1 MNEIAIKVE
10 NVEKSFRIF
19 REKKQSIFHLVT
31 SFNETTRGYEKLK
44 VLDGISFE
52 VKKGEM
58 VGIIGRNGSGK
69 TTLLK
74 LVSGVLHPDKGTIL
88 RNGKITPFLEIGV
101 GFNGELSAREN
112 IIIYGIILGFS
123 KKVIQNKVDEIIK
136 YAELER
142 FIDTKLK
149 HFSSGMYARLAFAT
163 AVQVDPEI
171 MLVDEVLS
179 VGHAAFQKKSSETFK
194 EFIQKEKTI
203 LFISHDLSSVRNL
216 CDRVLVL
223 DKGKI
228 AHAGNPDSAIE
239 FYQNLLAQPADHDN
253 S

>member
-1 MNEIAIKVE
+1 MSEFAVKLE

-19 REKKQSIFHLVT
+19 KEKKQSIFHLLT
-31 SFNETTRGYEKLK
+31 SFNDTTRGYEKLK
-44 VLDGISFE
+44 VLDNISFE

-58 VGIIGRNGSGK
+58 VGVIGKNGSGK

-74 LVSGVLHPDKGTIL
+74 IIAGVLHPDKGTIL
-88 RNGKITPFLEIGV
+88 RNGAITPFLEIGT

-112 IIIYGIILGFS
+112 IILYGIILGFS
-123 KKVIQNKVDEIIK
+123 KGVIKNKVEEIIR
-136 YAELER
+136 YAELEK

-179 VGHAAFQKKSSETFK
+179 VGDASFQKKSSDTFK
-194 EFIQKEKTI
+194 EFIKRKKTI

-216 CDRVLVL
+216 CDRVMVL
-223 DKGKI
+223 NGGKI
-228 AHAGNPDSAIE
+228 AYVGNPDSAIE
-239 FYQNLLAQPADHDN
+239 FYQNLLT
-253 S
+253 

>member
-1 MNEIAIKVE
+1 MNELAIKVD

-19 REKKQSIFHLVT
+19 KEKKQSIFHLLT
-31 SFNETTRGYEKLK
+31 SFNATTRGYEKLK
-44 VLDGISFE
+44 VLDNISFE
-52 VKKGEM
+52 IKRGEM

-74 LVSGVLHPDKGTIL
+74 LISGVLRQDKGTIL
-88 RNGKITPFLEIGV
+88 RNGKITPFLEIGT

-123 KKVIQNKVDEIIK
+123 TKVIKNKVEEIVK
-136 YAELER
+136 YAELEK

-149 HFSSGMYARLAFAT
+149 HFSSGMYSRLAFAT

-179 VGHAAFQKKSSETFK
+179 VGDATFRTKSFETFK
-194 EFIQKEKTI
+194 EFIKREKTI
-203 LFISHDLSSVRNL
+203 LFISHDLSSVKEL
-216 CDRVLVL
+216 CHRVMVL

-228 AHAGNPDSAIE
+228 AYDGNPDAAIE
-239 FYQNLLAQPADHDN
+239 FYKNLLA
-253 S
+253 

>member
-1 MNEIAIKVE
+1 VSELAIKVE

-19 REKKQSIFHLVT
+19 KEKKQSIFHLLT
-31 SFNETTRGYEKLK
+31 SFNETTKAYERLK
-44 VLDGISFE
+44 VLDDISFE
-52 VKKGEM
+52 VKRGEM
-58 VGIIGRNGSGK
+58 IGFIGRNGSGK

-74 LVSGVLHPDKGTIL
+74 IIAGVLHPDKGTIL
-88 RNGKITPFLEIGV
+88 RNGEITPFLEIGT

-123 KKVIQNKVDEIIK
+123 KTVIKNKIDEIIK
-136 YAELER
+136 YAELEK

-179 VGHAAFQKKSSETFK
+179 VGDAAFHKKSFETFK
-194 EFIQKEKTI
+194 DFVRRKKTI
-203 LFISHDLSSVRNL
+203 LFVSHDLGSVREL
-216 CDRVLVL
+216 CDRVMVL

-228 AHAGNPDSAIE
+228 ACVGDPDVAIE
-239 FYQNLLAQPADHDN
+239 YYQNLLNHTA
-253 S
+253 

>member
-1 MNEIAIKVE
+1 MSETAIKLE

-19 REKKQSIFHLVT
+19 KEKKQSIFHLIT
-31 SFNETTRGYEKLK
+31 SFNDTTRGYEKLK
-44 VLDGISFE
+44 ILDNVSFE

-74 LVSGVLHPDKGTIL
+74 LIAGVLHPDKGTIV
-88 RNGKITPFLEIGV
+88 RNGEITPFLEIGT

-112 IIIYGIILGFS
+112 IILYGIILGFS
-123 KKVIQNKVDEIIK
+123 KGVIKNKVEDIIK
-136 YAELER
+136 YAELEK

-179 VGHAAFQKKSSETFK
+179 VGDAAFQKKSFDTFK
-194 EFIQKEKTI
+194 EFIKRKKTI
-203 LFISHDLSSVRNL
+203 LFISHDLNSVRNL
-216 CDRVLVL
+216 CNSVMVI

-228 AHAGNPDSAIE
+228 VCNDKPDIAIE
-239 FYQNLLAQPADHDN
+239 YYQNLLNQAA
-253 S
+253 

>member
-1 MNEIAIKVE
+1 MSEFAVKLE

-19 REKKQSIFHLVT
+19 KEKKQSIFHLLT
-31 SFNETTRGYEKLK
+31 SFSDTTRGYEKLK
-44 VLDGISFE
+44 VLDNISFE

-58 VGIIGRNGSGK
+58 VGVIGRNGSGK

-74 LVSGVLHPDKGTIL
+74 IIAGVLHPDKGTIL
-88 RNGKITPFLEIGV
+88 RNGEITPFLEIGT

-112 IIIYGIILGFS
+112 IILYGIILGFS
-123 KKVIQNKVDEIIK
+123 KGEIKKKVEEIIK
-136 YAELER
+136 YAELEK

-179 VGHAAFQKKSSETFK
+179 VGDASFQKKSSDTFK
-194 EFIQKEKTI
+194 EFIKRKKTI
-203 LFISHDLSSVRNL
+203 LFISHDLSSVKNL
-216 CDRVLVL
+216 CDRVMVL
-223 DKGKI
+223 DGGKI
-228 AHAGNPDSAIE
+228 AHVGDPDTAIE
-239 FYQNLLAQPADHDN
+239 FYQNLLA
-253 S
+253 

>member
-1 MNEIAIKVE
+1 MSETAIKLE

-19 REKKQSIFHLVT
+19 KEKKQSIFHLIT
-31 SFNETTRGYEKLK
+31 SFNDTTRGYEKLK
-44 VLDGISFE
+44 ILDNVSFE

-74 LVSGVLHPDKGTIL
+74 LIAGVLHPDKGTIV
-88 RNGKITPFLEIGV
+88 RNGEITPFLEIGT

-112 IIIYGIILGFS
+112 IILYGIILGFS
-123 KKVIQNKVDEIIK
+123 KGVIKNKVEDIIK
-136 YAELER
+136 YAELEK

-179 VGHAAFQKKSSETFK
+179 VGDAAFQKK
-194 EFIQKEKTI
+194 
-203 LFISHDLSSVRNL
+203 
-216 CDRVLVL
+216 
-223 DKGKI
+223 
-228 AHAGNPDSAIE
+228 
-239 FYQNLLAQPADHDN
+239 
-253 S
+253 

>member
-1 MNEIAIKVE
+1 MSETAIKLE

-19 REKKQSIFHLVT
+19 KEKKQSIFHLIT
-31 SFNETTRGYEKLK
+31 SFNDTTRGYEKLK
-44 VLDGISFE
+44 ILDNVSFE

-74 LVSGVLHPDKGTIL
+74 LIAGVLHPDKGTIV
-88 RNGKITPFLEIGV
+88 RNGEITPFLEIGT

-112 IIIYGIILGFS
+112 IILYGIILGFS
-123 KKVIQNKVDEIIK
+123 KGVIKNKVEDIIK
-136 YAELER
+136 YAELEK

-179 VGHAAFQKKSSETFK
+179 VGDAAFQKKSFDTFK
-194 EFIQKEKTI
+194 EFIKRKKTI
-203 LFISHDLSSVRNL
+203 LFISHDLNSVRNL
-216 CDRVLVL
+216 CNSVMVI

-228 AHAGNPDSAIE
+228 VCNDKPDIAIE
-239 FYQNLLAQPADHDN
+239 YYQNFLNQAA
-253 S
+253 

>member
-1 MNEIAIKVE
+1 MNETVIRLKD
-10 NVEKSFRIF
+10 VEKSFRLF
-19 REKKQSIFHLVT
+19 KEKKQSIFHLLT

-44 VLDGISFE
+44 VLDNISFE
-52 VKKGEM
+52 INKGEM

-74 LVSGVLHPDKGTIL
+74 IISGILNPDKGYIE
-88 RNGKITPFLEIGV
+88 RNGEITPFLEIGT

-112 IIIYGIILGFS
+112 IIQYGIILGFS
-123 KKVIQNKVDEIIK
+123 KNVIKNKIDEILK

-142 FIDTKLK
+142 FVDTKLK

-179 VGHAAFQKKSSETFK
+179 VGDASFQKKSSETFK
-194 EFIQKEKTI
+194 EFIEKKKTI
-203 LFISHDLSSVRNL
+203 LFISHDLNSIKNL
-216 CDRVLVL
+216 CDRVMVI

-228 AHAGNPDSAIE
+228 VYSGEPSLAIE
-239 FYQNLLAQPADHDN
+239 YYQNLLSQPA
-253 S
+253 

>member
-1 MNEIAIKVE
+1 MSEIAVKLE

-19 REKKQSIFHLVT
+19 KEKKQSIFHLLT
-31 SFNETTRGYEKLK
+31 SFNDTTRGYEKLK
-44 VLDGISFE
+44 VLDNISFE

-58 VGIIGRNGSGK
+58 VGFIGRNGSGK

-74 LVSGVLHPDKGTIL
+74 LIAGVLHPDKGTIL
-88 RNGKITPFLEIGV
+88 RNGEITPFLGIGT
-101 GFNGELSAREN
+101 GFNVELSAREN
-112 IIIYGIILGFS
+112 IILYGIILGFS
-123 KKVIQNKVDEIIK
+123 KGEIKNKVEEIIK
-136 YAELER
+136 YAELEK

-179 VGHAAFQKKSSETFK
+179 VGDAAFQKKSSNTFK
-194 EFIQKEKTI
+194 EFIEKKKTI

-216 CDRVLVL
+216 CNRVMVL
-223 DKGKI
+223 DGGKI
-228 AHAGNPDSAIE
+228 AYMGEPDPAIR
-239 FYQNLLAQPADHDN
+239 FYQNLLA
-253 S
+253 

>member
-1 MNEIAIKVE
+1 MSETAIKLE

-19 REKKQSIFHLVT
+19 KEKKQSIFHLLT
-31 SFNETTRGYEKLK
+31 SFNDTTRGYEKLK
-44 VLDGISFE
+44 ILDNISFE

-74 LVSGVLHPDKGTIL
+74 LIAGVLHPDKGTIV
-88 RNGKITPFLEIGV
+88 RNGEITPFLEIGT

-112 IIIYGIILGFS
+112 IILYGIILGFS
-123 KKVIQNKVDEIIK
+123 KGVIKNKVEDIIK
-136 YAELER
+136 YADLEK

-171 MLVDEVLS
+171 MLIDEVLS
-179 VGHAAFQKKSSETFK
+179 VGDAAFQKKSFDTFK
-194 EFIQKEKTI
+194 EFIQRKKTI
-203 LFISHDLSSVRNL
+203 LFISHDLNSVRNL
-216 CDRVLVL
+216 CNSVMVI

-228 AHAGNPDSAIE
+228 VCNDKPDIAIE
-239 FYQNLLAQPADHDN
+239 YYQNLLNQTA
-253 S
+253 

>member
-1 MNEIAIKVE
+1 MSEFAIKLE

-19 REKKQSIFHLVT
+19 KEKKQSIFHLLT
-31 SFNETTRGYEKLK
+31 SFNDTTRSYERLK
-44 VLDGISFE
+44 VLDNMSFE

-74 LVSGVLHPDKGTIL
+74 LIAGVLHPDNGVII
-88 RNGKITPFLEIGV
+88 RNGEITPFLEIGT

-112 IIIYGIILGFS
+112 IILYGIILGFS
-123 KKVIQNKVDEIIK
+123 KGVIKNKVEEIIK

-179 VGHAAFQKKSSETFK
+179 VGDAAFQKKSSDTFK
-194 EFIQKEKTI
+194 EFIKRKKTI
-203 LFISHDLSSVRNL
+203 LFISHDLGSVRTL
-216 CDRVLVL
+216 CNRVMVI

-228 AHAGNPDSAIE
+228 VCNDEPDIAIE
-239 FYQNLLAQPADHDN
+239 YYQNLLGHIA
-253 S
+253 

>member
-1 MNEIAIKVE
+1 MNDLAIKVV
-10 NVEKSFRIF
+10 NLEKSFRVF
-19 REKKQSIFHLVT
+19 KEKNQSIFHLLT
-31 SFNETTRGYEKLK
+31 SFNETTKAYEKLK
-44 VLDGISFE
+44 VLDDISFE

-58 VGIIGRNGSGK
+58 IGFIGRNGSGK

-74 LVSGVLHPDKGTIL
+74 LISGVLQPDRGEIL
-88 RNGKITPFLEIGV
+88 RNGEITPFLEIGT

-123 KKVIQNKVDEIIK
+123 KKVIKQKVDDIIK
-136 YAELER
+136 YAELEK
-142 FIDTKLK
+142 FLDTKLK

-179 VGHAAFQKKSSETFK
+179 VGDAAFHKKSFDTFK
-194 EFIQKEKTI
+194 DFIKREKTI
-203 LFISHDLSSVRNL
+203 LFVSHDLGSVREL
-216 CDRVLVL
+216 CDRVMVL

-228 AHAGNPDSAIE
+228 TFSGKPDAAIE
-239 FYQNLLAQPADHDN
+239 FYQNLMNQPITQT
-253 S
+253 